1 MEDGFIVKIIGI
13 IFDPKERKIL
23 VGKNKG
29 DEKYTFLEGDLNH
42 GEDLDKCLKR
52 TTSEKTGFIIHNL
65 GAVYARNYLKK
76 EKQLLELFFLC
87 EATEGKENL
96 GLNVQEIIWIKP
108 SKVEETIDE
117 KLPSNLR
124 EYVINLE

>member
-1 MEDGFIVKIIGI
+1 MENEFIVKIVGI

-52 TTSEKTGFIIHNL
+52 TSGEKTGFIIHNL
-65 GAVYARNYLKK
+65 GAIYARNYLKN

-96 GLNVQEIIWIKP
+96 GSNVQEIIWVKP
-108 SKVEETIDE
+108 SKVEETIEE
-117 KLPSNLR
+117 KLPTILK
-124 EYVINLE
+124 EYIINLG